1 MGYRIAGFS
10 MFSVI
15 ALVLTLDLFFNFIP
29 KRARQAGL
37 ALLCLLAMPLSM
49 YISFV
54 WAPLEAVQR
63 EVQKIF
69 YFHVSI
75 AWIGFF
81 SFFLVFI
88 ASILYL
94 WKRELRWETMAHAAA
109 EVGVVFMI
117 LVCITGSIWA
127 KGTWGIWWKFDDIR
141 LALSLL
147 VMSLYIAYL
156 ILRRSVEEET
166 KRTRYAAVFGI
177 LSFFSVPLNF
187 MAIRW
192 WKSLA
197 HPDALVETRGGLAD
211 EMLFALMVS
220 LTAFTFFY
228 FLLLRDRIALF
239 DLEDKVR
246 QLKDNLGS

>member
-1 MGYRIAGFS
+1 MEYRIAGFS
-10 MFSVI
+10 LFTVV
-15 ALVLTLDLFFNFIP
+15 ALLLVLDLFFDFIP
-29 KRARQAGL
+29 KKIRQAVL
-37 ALLCLLAMPLSM
+37 PALSLLAMPISM
-49 YISFV
+49 YIAFV
-54 WAPLEAVQR
+54 WAPVEEVQGI
-63 EVQKIF
+63 VQKIF
-69 YFHVSI
+69 YFHVAI

-81 SFFLVFI
+81 SFFIVFI

-109 EVGVVFMI
+109 EVGVVFII

-127 KGTWGIWWKFDDIR
+127 KGTWGIWWKFDDVR

-147 VMSLYIAYL
+147 VMLLYVAYL

-166 KRTRYAAVFGI
+166 KRARFAAVFGI
-177 LSFFSVPLNF
+177 LAFFSVPMNF

-197 HPDALVETRGGLAD
+197 HPSALVETKGGLAP

-228 FLLLRDRIALF
+228 FILLRDRIALF
-239 DLEDKVR
+239 DLEDNVR
-246 QLKDNLGS
+246 NLKDKLGS